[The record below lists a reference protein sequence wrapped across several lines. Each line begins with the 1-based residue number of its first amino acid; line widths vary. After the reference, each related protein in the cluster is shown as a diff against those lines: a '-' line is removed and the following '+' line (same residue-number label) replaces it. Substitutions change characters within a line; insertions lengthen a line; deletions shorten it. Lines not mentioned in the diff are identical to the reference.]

1 MDYGVA
7 DVDVTSFALYLHAEL
22 QGGFVVAEAVGDPQA
37 AHDSG
42 QRLKRYVI
50 LVCRGDKQ

>member
-7 DVDVTSFALYLHAEL
+7 DVDVTSLALYLQAVL
-22 QGGFVVAEAVGDPQA
+22 QGNFIVAQAVGDPQA

-50 LVCRGDKQ
+50 LICRGDKQ